1 MQLKNNPHHITI
13 YHLSFIKN
21 HRTKKKTKQFEK
33 ELMAGEKLRNTCD
46 RFALGALL
54 SVSIFSKSASNSVW
68 QRLRS
73 FSRLVWFKKEKMGKN
88 VLV

>member
-1 MQLKNNPHHITI
+1 MRKN
-13 YHLSFIKN
+13 S
-21 HRTKKKTKQFEK
+21 E
-33 ELMAGEKLRNTCD
+33 NTCD

-54 SVSIFSKSASNSVW
+54 SVSIFSKSASKSVW

-73 FSRLVWFKKEKMGKN
+73 FSRLVWFKKEKMGKK

>member
-1 MQLKNNPHHITI
+1 MQLKNNQQ
-13 YHLSFIKN
+13 
-21 HRTKKKTKQFEK
+21 HRSSPQLHQKAENNEENKTELEK
-33 ELMAGEKLRNTCD
+33 ERTAGEKRGNTWASS
-46 RFALGALL
+46 ALGVLL